1 MGKPNMSLRLWSTD
15 DVQPR
20 LRKEYWIDAIGH
32 SLARSEIDIPDAV
45 RFQAKLLSGNFGPLR
60 MSRTVVN
67 VGRTVRRTRH
77 NIAVDSRDCYHLV
90 TSNHGAW
97 SVDTER
103 GTVAQHGDDAV
114 LLSSGREYAI
124 HLPDESDLI
133 LIGLPVSWVEG
144 WICQADD
151 HVGQR
156 IDASSGWARVL
167 CAFVK
172 QMFLD
177 FQQSIPQDASGLTN
191 ELGALAGRALNPPSE
206 VSLSRSSARSSELA
220 EKILSCIRD
229 RHRET
234 NITAAEIAADLG
246 MSIRSLHRHLGTLG
260 ISLSQSLTQTRI
272 ESAKC
277 MLMSRAFRNLSVA
290 EIGHRCGYNDASHFV
305 KQFRRSTAMTPG
317 RFRKGALSEC

>member
-1 MGKPNMSLRLWSTD
+1 MSLRFWSTD

-45 RFQAKLLSGNFGPLR
+45 DFQAKLLSGNFGPLR

-97 SVDTER
+97 SVHTER
-103 GTVAQHGDDAV
+103 GPVGQQGDDAV

-124 HLPDESDLI
+124 QLQDESDLI

-167 CAFVK
+167 CAFIK

-177 FQQSIPQDASGLTN
+177 FQHSIPQDASALTN

-206 VSLSRSSARSSELA
+206 VSLSRASARSSARSSELA

-246 MSIRSLHRHLGTLG
+246 MSIRSLHRHLATLG
-260 ISLSQSLTQTRI
+260 ISMSQSLMQTRI
-272 ESAKC
+272 ESAKY

-317 RFRKGALSEC
+317 RFRKGTLSEC